1 MIFRIQFI
9 LVFLFINYSFSQ
21 SFITLDKDTNEFIE
35 NVNYSLFLK
44 GKVVYNGLT
53 ENKKVTEIDLK
64 INYDSIC
71 LSRIDYETI
80 GFSKQNINSAIFL
93 NKKIIYLDEVVVNS
107 QIKNEI
113 VLGESN
119 RFINRKSNSIT
130 KELTYGI
137 VFENN
142 SDANLELK
150 KIAFFVD
157 KIKYRTEYKINF
169 YEFRKSPIN
178 IGHQLAEIGNLL
190 FSTKSLFLRPKQ
202 KNKIEINLEESNVI
216 LDKALIFITIELIA
230 NYDENNN
237 EIQTSFENSSKLKF
251 QLSNKANYFAK
262 MAEMP
267 TGKLTEKLININAMI
282 NYDFAYGFFRKPNKS
297 DIITPAIL
305 LYAKKIN

>member
-9 LVFLFINYSFSQ
+9 VVFLFVNYTFSQ

-44 GKVVYNGLT
+44 GKIVYNGLT
-53 ENKKVTEIDLK
+53 ENNKVTEIDLK

-71 LSRIDYETI
+71 FSRIDYETI

-119 RFINRKSNSIT
+119 RFVNRKSNSLT

-142 SDANLELK
+142 FDENLELK

-190 FSTKSLFLRPKQ
+190 FSTKSLFLQPNQ
-202 KNKIEINLEESNVI
+202 KNKIEINLEESNII
-216 LDKALIFITIELIA
+216 LDKVSIFITIELIA

-237 EIQTSFENSSKLKF
+237 EIQPSSENSSKLKF

-282 NYDFAYGFFRKPNKS
+282 NYDFAFGFFRKPNKS
-297 DIITPAIL
+297 DIITPAIV